1 MGFLLQC
8 IVILKVTEATT
19 DTTTDFDYTS
29 TIVYDDVT
37 EPQDESFLIKKNEVH
52 SSIEKAE
59 RHNFADFIPTDYSIH
74 DPPPLINGKPVP
86 VKFSVSIKNIPDI
99 NELKQMLSIEMNL
112 RIYWQD
118 TRLTHATDLLFQR
131 SRTNH
136 SYLSLNPVALS
147 NIWVPDIYTDYAKSV
162 SSQRILSPPISLRIY
177 PNATIRYSARIMME
191 MACPME
197 FRMYPADSQRCDLR
211 LESYG
216 FTREELSFSW
226 VPEGRPV
233 NIGHRLAHFDYSV
246 NLINDKE
253 DVNFP
258 SGSYPAISVCLRFQ
272 RRMNYHLLQTYIPSG
287 LFVVVSWLSFMVPRE
302 CAPGRLAICM
312 TTLLTLTAMFA
323 AVRQNTPTVSY
334 IKALDI
340 WMVGCIICV
349 FFALAQFASVL
360 RLDKQAKVKERK
372 VKKSPQGHP
381 KSPCNGK
388 PTWNCIS
395 EKGSTGRFRSL
406 KEASDQMDN
415 DMRKNE
421 WSSSATEESHTL
433 EVGIGDRDGSKK
445 YARRYQLSI
454 ETLTLFRRKIEA
466 FCPLVAIGTFVV
478 FNICYWPWILSA
490 PTYGRECD

>member
-1 MGFLLQC
+1 M
-8 IVILKVTEATT
+8 ESTT
-19 DTTTDFDYTS
+19 SDDDYTS
-29 TIVYDDVT
+29 TIAMTTTGDDSTVRYE
-37 EPQDESFLIKKNEVH
+37 EPSLIKRNGINVNIP
-52 SSIEKAE
+52 SLRPE
-59 RHNFADFIPTDYSIH
+59 RHKFTELIPEDYSIH
-74 DPPPLINGKPVP
+74 DPPPLIDGGPVP

-99 NELKQMLSIEMNL
+99 NELKQMISVEMNL

-118 TRLTHATDLLFQR
+118 TRLANAANSLFQG
-131 SRTNH
+131 SKTNH

-147 NIWVPDIYTDYAKSV
+147 SIWVPDIYTDYAKSV
-162 SSQRILSPPISLRIY
+162 SNQRILSPPISLRIY

-216 FTREELSFSW
+216 FTREELYFSW
-226 VPEGRPV
+226 VPEGKAV
-233 NIGHRLAHFDYSV
+233 NIAHRLAHFDYAV
-246 NLINDKE
+246 NLIGEKG

-258 SGSYPAISVCLRFQ
+258 SGSYPAISICIRFQ

-312 TTLLTLTAMFA
+312 TTLLTLTAMFG

-372 VKKSPQGHP
+372 AKKTPSPTS
-381 KSPCNGK
+381 KSACNGK
-388 PTWNCIS
+388 GHSNWGCTNTNGLFRTLSPES
-395 EKGSTGRFRSL
+395 EGDVKKWSPNSKEDSHSLDLRINDTEGSQSC
-406 KEASDQMDN
+406 Q
-415 DMRKNE
+415 
-421 WSSSATEESHTL
+421 
-433 EVGIGDRDGSKK
+433 
-445 YARRYQLSI
+445 RRYEMSI
-454 ETLTLFRRKIEA
+454 EFLILVRKRIIA
-466 FCPLVAIGTFVV
+466 FCPLIAIGTFTV

-490 PTYGRECD
+490 PSFGKECD